1 MQVVP
6 KTLVSGSAASILPPS
21 LPPSTL
27 PPSTILFPF
36 LSTWLVFLFLHI
48 YFTFLVPPFL
58 LPPLSFRPPSFHLPF
73 LHISRPHL
81 FHEPPQ
87 VRVFRR
93 ASGTLGNCNMTG
105 GTWRAGR
112 NAPALAGQETRASR
126 LPPAE
131 HDLGGDPR
139 TPHTPYYYCQLLL
152 LCVAAVLCCCTFEL
166 CTHSVSEKGIH
177 S

>member
-1 MQVVP
+1 MQVVHE
-6 KTLVSGSAASILPPS
+6 TLVSGSAPSILPPS

-139 TPHTPYYYCQLLL
+139 TPHASLGMY
-152 LCVAAVLCCCTFEL
+152 
-166 CTHSVSEKGIH
+166 SI
-177 S
+177 